1 MNIHGVVFSVA
12 ALPIEAWSRHFV
24 MDSVQ
29 TAQCIVCSV
38 VVCVLLIITGFLI
51 FILSVYAFAPLMDKV
66 QLRLIETNV
75 TTTERDPIYD
85 YDYS

>member
-1 MNIHGVVFSVA
+1 
-12 ALPIEAWSRHFV
+12 

-51 FILSVYAFAPLMDKV
+51 FILSVYAFSPLMDKV
-66 QLRLIETNV
+66 QLRVIETNV
-75 TTTERDPIYD
+75 TTTERDPIHD
-85 YDYS
+85 HDYS

>member
-1 MNIHGVVFSVA
+1 
-12 ALPIEAWSRHFV
+12 

-51 FILSVYAFAPLMDKV
+51 FILSLYAFAPLMDKV
-66 QLRLIETNV
+66 QHRLIEINV
-75 TTTERDPIYD
+75 TTTETTIQD
-85 YDYS
+85 YEYG